1 VTYNSDVMSHSTQLC
16 PDFSS
21 AVAQYLNTGSGTALV
36 SVSKFVMHKQC
47 GSGDIAGVTDQVTYR
62 ALGSPPEPKS
72 YTLQISK
79 LRLTQPSFAQ
89 TWAELGN

>member
-1 VTYNSDVMSHSTQLC
+1 MNE
-16 PDFSS
+16 
-21 AVAQYLNTGSGTALV
+21 
-36 SVSKFVMHKQC
+36 C

-72 YTLQISK
+72 YTLQKSK